1 MAKFCNIMNNYET
14 HFKTN
19 EKGCVSYTTHGAS
32 CDSSGILNE
41 DIGLVAL
48 DSHLVRDS
56 LNSNAIEN
64 MYDMIYNNIL
74 NNVSLDEKATYLRY
88 LVKLVFKSRDIKDG
102 NGERMI
108 FYRLLLKL
116 NEKYPDLVCNC
127 LDIITGGYDMK
138 TWKLVNMGKPIGS
151 FVDLNNL
158 YLLCCE
164 NSSINNIKLKNEI
177 MRYIRLTLIKDKT
190 EEHPTLC
197 AKWLP
202 REKKHIDKKTG
213 FCLTLAKQMASSD
226 ITKLSLLYK
235 NYRKMYSDICNKL
248 NIVETKMAEN
258 LWSEINIKDVP
269 SKAFLKY
276 LKAFKYENKDGSLR
290 QPLKDD
296 RMILRNKIFQEQRKA
311 LENPESSVI
320 NTATLMPHEIVSKV
334 FDPNVSYSDLHSYNA
349 IWNKYVCDFK
359 SNFDNGILPPGIV
372 LADVSLSMQGIPM
385 NVCIALSII
394 LSDLFEGPYKNKVIT
409 FETEPRWH
417 DIKGELLTDK
427 IRCLKSAPWG
437 GSTNINAALKM
448 ILDVGRSNKLSNEEM
463 PKVLYIFSDMQ
474 WDQADKTVTGFGN
487 IKQMYSKYNYEMPTI
502 VFWNLRHTDTF
513 NNNSNQLNTKIM
525 SGFSPNL
532 FKQFMNGNFIET
544 TPWTTLKDLLESD
557 RYKCLDKKIND
568 FC

>member
-1 MAKFCNIMNNYET
+1 MTKFCNIMNNYET

-19 EKGCVSYTTHGAS
+19 EKGCVSYTAHGAS
-32 CDSSGILNE
+32 CDSSGVLNE

-74 NNVSLDEKATYLRY
+74 NNVSLDEKANYLRY

-164 NSSINNIKLKNEI
+164 NPSINNIKLKNEI

-226 ITKLSLLYK
+226 ITKSSLLYK

-258 LWSEINIKDVP
+258 LWNEINIKDVP

-334 FDPNVSYSDLHSYNA
+334 FDPNVSYSDLDSYNA

-474 WDQADKTVTGFGN
+474 WDQADKTVSGFDN
-487 IKQMYSKYNYEMPTI
+487 IKQIYSKYNYEMPTI

-513 NNNSNQLNTKIM
+513 NNKSNQLNTKIM

>member
-1 MAKFCNIMNNYET
+1 
-14 HFKTN
+14 
-19 EKGCVSYTTHGAS
+19 
-32 CDSSGILNE
+32 
-41 DIGLVAL
+41 
-48 DSHLVRDS
+48 
-56 LNSNAIEN
+56 
-64 MYDMIYNNIL
+64 
-74 NNVSLDEKATYLRY
+74 
-88 LVKLVFKSRDIKDG
+88 
-102 NGERMI
+102 
-108 FYRLLLKL
+108 
-116 NEKYPDLVCNC
+116 
-127 LDIITGGYDMK
+127 
-138 TWKLVNMGKPIGS
+138 MGKPIGS

-164 NSSINNIKLKNEI
+164 NPSINNIKLKNEI

-226 ITKLSLLYK
+226 ITKSSLLYK

-258 LWSEINIKDVP
+258 LWNEINIKDVP

-334 FDPNVSYSDLHSYNA
+334 FDPNVSYSDLDSYNA

-474 WDQADKTVTGFGN
+474 WDQADKTVSGFDN
-487 IKQMYSKYNYEMPTI
+487 IKQIYSKYNYEMPTI

-513 NNNSNQLNTKIM
+513 NNKSNQLNTKIM